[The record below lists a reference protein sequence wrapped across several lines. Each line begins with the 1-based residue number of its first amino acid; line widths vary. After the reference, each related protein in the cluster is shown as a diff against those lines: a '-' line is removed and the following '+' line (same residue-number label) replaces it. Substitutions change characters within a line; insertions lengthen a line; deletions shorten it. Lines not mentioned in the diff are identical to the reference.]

1 MHITE
6 RQQAW
11 LNFSRGVELPDPGKY
26 YGRGIY
32 GAAVNGH
39 LPLTKS
45 VNVSDSKLEGVKVD
59 SYELGWRFTGNNLRT
74 QIAAYYSIS
83 DKSVV
88 ANKDLTISVV
98 DDKRRIYGVEGAVD
112 YLIPDTDWSTG
123 VNFNVLK
130 TESKVNGTAEIRCE
144 DSKPIKSDSLHWLGT
159 GPVESASAEHPPPLT

>member
-11 LNFSRGVELPDPGKY
+11 FNFSQGVALPDPGKY

-59 SYELGWRFTGNNLRT
+59 SYELGWRFIGDNCGIKSRHITRFPIRAWKGIKIDHQCEGRQAPYLRRG
-74 QIAAYYSIS
+74 S
-83 DKSVV
+83 
-88 ANKDLTISVV
+88 
-98 DDKRRIYGVEGAVD
+98 AVD

-130 TESKVNGTAEIRCE
+130 TESKVNGQWQKI
-144 DSKPIKSDSLHWLGT
+144 
-159 GPVESASAEHPPPLT
+159 

>member
-1 MHITE
+1 
-6 RQQAW
+6 
-11 LNFSRGVELPDPGKY
+11 
-26 YGRGIY
+26 
-32 GAAVNGH
+32 
-39 LPLTKS
+39 
-45 VNVSDSKLEGVKVD
+45 
-59 SYELGWRFTGNNLRT
+59 T

-130 TESKVNGTAEIRCE
+130 TESKVNGTWQKYDVKTASP
-144 DSKPIKSDSLHWLGT
+144 SKATAYIGWAPDPWSLRVQSTTSFDVSDAQGYKVDGYTTVDLLGSYQL
-159 GPVESASAEHPPPLT
+159 PVGTLSFSIENLFDRDYT

>member
-1 MHITE
+1 MS
-6 RQQAW
+6 W
-11 LNFSRGVELPDPGKY
+11 
-26 YGRGIY
+26 
-32 GAAVNGH
+32 
-39 LPLTKS
+39 
-45 VNVSDSKLEGVKVD
+45 
-59 SYELGWRFTGNNLRT
+59 GWRFTGNNLRT

-130 TESKVNGTAEIRCE
+130 TESKVNGTWQKYDVKTA
-144 DSKPIKSDSLHWLGT
+144 SPSKSDSLHWLGT
-159 GPVESASAEHPPPLT
+159 GPVESARAEHHLL

>member
-1 MHITE
+1 LFNAGLLMHITE

-11 LNFSRGVELPDPGKY
+11 INFSQGVELPDPGKY

-74 QIAAYYSIS
+74 Q
-83 DKSVV
+83 
-88 ANKDLTISVV
+88 
-98 DDKRRIYGVEGAVD
+98 
-112 YLIPDTDWSTG
+112 
-123 VNFNVLK
+123 
-130 TESKVNGTAEIRCE
+130 
-144 DSKPIKSDSLHWLGT
+144 
-159 GPVESASAEHPPPLT
+159 

>member
-11 LNFSRGVELPDPGKY
+11 LNFSQGVELPDPGKY

-59 SYELGWRFTGNNLRT
+59 SYELGWRFTG
-74 QIAAYYSIS
+74 IICVP
-83 DKSVV
+83 KSRP
-88 ANKDLTISVV
+88 TI
-98 DDKRRIYGVEGAVD
+98 RFLIRAWWRIK
-112 YLIPDTDWSTG
+112 I
-123 VNFNVLK
+123 
-130 TESKVNGTAEIRCE
+130 
-144 DSKPIKSDSLHWLGT
+144 
-159 GPVESASAEHPPPLT
+159 